1 MPDIVAGGG
10 HIDMC
15 NSRRFGNVAYELE
28 VASGMATMS
37 SDEREKF
44 LSDVHVGVIAVERP
58 GRAPLSVPIWY
69 GYEPGGEVLLW
80 TESAT
85 VKHKLIREAGR
96 FAITAQDEQ
105 PPYKY
110 VTAEGDV
117 TGIERADDATVRQI
131 AIRYFGEE
139 EGNKFTDENFT
150 ETSVV
155 IRMRP
160 QRWLSVDYS
169 DQ

>member
-1 MPDIVAGGG
+1 M
-10 HIDMC
+10 
-15 NSRRFGNVAYELE
+15 
-28 VASGMATMS
+28 T
-37 SDEREKF
+37 SDEREKY

-80 TESAT
+80 TESGS
-85 VKHKLIREAGR
+85 VKHRLISEAGR
-96 FAITAQDEQ
+96 LAITVQDEQ

-117 TGIERADDATVRQI
+117 TSIGPATDAEVRRL
-131 AIRYFGEE
+131 AIRYLGEE
-139 EGNKFTDENFT
+139 EGNTFTDQNLT
-150 ETSVV
+150 PTSVV

-160 QRWLSVDYS
+160 TRWLSTDYS
-169 DQ
+169 KE